1 MKIKAD
7 KMCELEKFGFSAR
20 PESEYYRLAYE
31 DEYLWVDKTTRVI
44 SMTSP
49 IYFCDFKYC
58 NKNISKLVKAD
69 MVENN

>member
-7 KMCELEKFGFSAR
+7 KMCELEKFGFSTR

-31 DEYLWVDKTTRVI
+31 DEYLWVDKTTREI

-58 NKNISKLVKAD
+58 NKIISKLGKAD